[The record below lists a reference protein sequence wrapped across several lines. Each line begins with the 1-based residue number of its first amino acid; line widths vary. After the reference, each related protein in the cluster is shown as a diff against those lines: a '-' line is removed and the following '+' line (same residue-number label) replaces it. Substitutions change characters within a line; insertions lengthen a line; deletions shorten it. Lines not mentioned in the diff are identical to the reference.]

1 MFVCPSHI
9 RRAEIRRQTYS
20 RVSLGTA
27 ERSALGIR
35 IEAQRRP
42 IDILPL
48 DEIRLCDVVLQ
59 RADGTVGVFSFQ
71 GRFEMRLLPTY
82 NGTVKYKQMSK

>member
-1 MFVCPSHI
+1 
-9 RRAEIRRQTYS
+9 
-20 RVSLGTA
+20 
-27 ERSALGIR
+27 
-35 IEAQRRP
+35 
-42 IDILPL
+42 
-48 DEIRLCDVVLQ
+48 VVLQ